1 MGDHTFKPPV
11 RDYHT
16 KHVRE
21 DHAPN
26 QALHDALHAAI
37 GTDNDGPTVNLM
49 GSHASGE
56 KPHEPTY
63 EVWVESTNDGLG
75 HPQIPDVVRRMVDRN
90 DAKIT
95 GVVECS
101 DDHLIV
107 SLRPVETRVEP
118 VEVETR
124 HIPDRFVDVNDV
136 EHRAAHTLRM
146 VVDEYGVES
155 DRGGEAARS
164 LATVLQT
171 IAPERYAEFVEDP
184 DAAPRAAYRQLW
196 RKAGVDP
203 DTNEVTNIRPTNHGY
218 EWEGAEDERTREYV
232 DDISCPECG
241 ADLRLFGTESW
252 YKCGECGKSG
262 DTDEIDGFPDP
273 ADWSQDDVDDF
284 AEAFDGEPD
293 DDTLDAIRHGLYA
306 ASHLPDDPYAG
317 FPYHEVGREPPTG
330 RPPVDPIREWV
341 RDNWS
346 KFSTTVDVGADE
358 IAERI
363 ADAIAEHE
371 AGFDGASQAE
381 VDDAFDPDEAVDRWE
396 ADDGGAT
403 DE

>member
-1 MGDHTFKPPV
+1 MGDTFRPPV

-16 KHVRE
+16 KHERD

-49 GSHASGE
+49 GSHAPGE

-101 DDHLIV
+101 DDHLVV

-155 DRGGEAARS
+155 DRAGEAARS

-218 EWEGAEDERTREYV
+218 EWQGSEDDRVDVPEGFEDV
-232 DDISCPECG
+232 D
-241 ADLRLFGTESW
+241 
-252 YKCGECGKSG
+252 
-262 DTDEIDGFPDP
+262 
-273 ADWSQDDVDDF
+273 DWSQDDFDDF
-284 AEAFDGEPD
+284 AEAFGGEAD
-293 DDTLDAIRHGLYA
+293 DDALDAIRHGLYA
-306 ASHLPDDPYAG
+306 ASHLP
-317 FPYHEVGREPPTG
+317 HEPPGYFEPTA

-341 RDNWS
+341 EENRDV
-346 KFSTTVDVGADE
+346 FDTPGTLTDDGVDA
-358 IAERI
+358 IAEQI

-381 VDDAFDPDEAVDRWE
+381 VDDAFDADEAVDRWQ

>member
-49 GSHASGE
+49 GSHEPGE

-118 VEVETR
+118 VEVEYR
-124 HIPDRFVDVNDV
+124 HIPGDFI
-136 EHRAAHTLRM
+136 HRRDAGQIVAALSEEFE
-146 VVDEYGVES
+146 D
-155 DRGGEAARS
+155 
-164 LATVLQT
+164 LA
-171 IAPERYAEFVEDP
+171 
-184 DAAPRAAYRQLW
+184 
-196 RKAGVDP
+196 
-203 DTNEVTNIRPTNHGY
+203 
-218 EWEGAEDERTREYV
+218 AEDEALDFPARDAWEAAAEKVRKLAAESFDAPVEWQAPEDDRV
-232 DDISCPECG
+232 DVPE
-241 ADLRLFGTESW
+241 
-252 YKCGECGKSG
+252 
-262 DTDEIDGFPDP
+262 GFEDVD
-273 ADWSQDDVDDF
+273 DWSQDDFDDF
-284 AEAFDGEPD
+284 AEAFDGEAD
-293 DDTLDAIRHGLYA
+293 ADALDAARHGLYTA
-306 ASHLPDDPYAG
+306 LHLPTVDG
-317 FPYHEVGREPPTG
+317 NPTA
-330 RPPVDPIREWV
+330 RPPEEPIRKWV
-341 RDNWS
+341 EENRDV
-346 KFSTTVDVGADE
+346 FDTPGTLTDDGVDA
-358 IAERI
+358 IAEQI

-371 AGFDGASQAE
+371 AGIDGASQAE